1 MRHFPAFISLH
12 DRRAVV
18 VGGGEAAG
26 RKVALLCDAGAK
38 VTVVAPALGGELAAS
53 VERGAATWVARP
65 FTPNDLDGAAVAIVA
80 SGEDSVDRT
89 VAQAAQARGV
99 PVNVVDNAAL
109 STFVVPAIID
119 RDPVVIAVS
128 TGGAAPTLAQA
139 LKATIEAAVPARIGR
154 LARFAEAFR
163 AAVKNAVRGRNAR
176 LAFWQG
182 FWCGP
187 IAARFLS
194 GDETGAR
201 EAMLASVNRRVA
213 PPAGAVAIVG
223 AGPGDPELL
232 TLRAHRL
239 LGQADVVVY
248 DRLVGADILALARRD
263 AERIYV
269 GKARNAHTLDQ
280 DAINRL
286 LATRAAAGLRVVRL
300 KGGDPFIFGRG
311 GEELRYLEA
320 HGIAVEVVPGV
331 TAATAAAARAGIPLT
346 HRNAAQAVTL
356 VTAQGQD
363 GPAAIDWSAL
373 ARLKQTIV
381 VYMGVSEAGSVARN
395 LMAGGLAGATPAA
408 VVENAT
414 RPDERTV
421 WTTLGRLGAAVA
433 AHAIVGPAVLVIGE
447 VAGAAAAVAPVPL
460 RAVG

>member
-18 VGGGEAAG
+18 VGGGEAAC
-26 RKVALLCDAGAK
+26 RKVELLRGAGAK
-38 VTVVAPALGGELAAS
+38 VTVVAPALDGALAAS
-53 VERGAATWVARP
+53 VVRGEATWAERAFAP
-65 FTPNDLDGAAVAIVA
+65 SDLDGAALAIA
-80 SGEDSVDRT
+80 ATGEEPVDRI
-89 VAQAAQARGV
+89 VAQAARARGV

-109 STFVVPAIID
+109 STFIVPAIID

-128 TGGAAPTLAQA
+128 SGGAAPTLAQA
-139 LKATIEAAVPARIGR
+139 LKATIEAAVPAGIGR
-154 LARFAEAFR
+154 LADFAQAFR
-163 AAVKNAVRGRNAR
+163 AAVKNAVPGRSAR
-176 LAFWQG
+176 LAFWRG
-182 FWCGP
+182 FWHGP
-187 IAARFLS
+187 IAARVLN

-201 EAMLASVNRRVA
+201 EAMLAYVNRRVV

-239 LGQADVVVY
+239 LGLADVVVY

-286 LATRAAAGLRVVRL
+286 LATRATAGLRVVRL

-311 GEELRYLEA
+311 GEELSYLEA
-320 HGIAVEVVPGV
+320 RGIAVEVVPGV

-346 HRNAAQAVTL
+346 HRSAAQAVTL
-356 VTAQGQD
+356 VTAQGRD
-363 GPAAIDWSAL
+363 GPTAIDWGAL

-381 VYMGVSEAGSVARN
+381 VYMGVSEAGNVARN
-395 LMAGGLAGATPAA
+395 LMAGGLAAATPAA
-408 VVENAT
+408 IIENAT

-421 WTTLGRLGAAVA
+421 RTTLGRLGAAVA
-433 AHAIVGPAVLVIGE
+433 AYVIVGPAVLVIGE
-447 VAGAAAAVAPVPL
+447 VAGLAAAVDPVPL